1 MPEKLT
7 KIAKNIL
14 LAFVLI
20 TIGFALGRE
29 TASPNEPESIRNTP
43 STDAGARVV
52 VYYAHTTFRCSTCNT
67 IEKLAFKTLQDRFAT
82 ELADGTIEW
91 KTVNFQHDEAF
102 AEHYKIVS
110 SCVVVAAFNGDRE
123 TDWKRL
129 DGVWDKAG
137 NPQDFEEYVGNAVA
151 KMLKQTG
158 STAK

>member
-1 MPEKLT
+1 MPDKLT
-7 KIAKNIL
+7 KIAKNSL

-29 TASPNEPESIRNTP
+29 TVSPSEHQDTHPLP
-43 STDAGARVV
+43 STGAGSRVV

-67 IEKLAFKTLQDRFAT
+67 IEKLALKTLRDRFAA
-82 ELADGTIEW
+82 ELEDGTIEW
-91 KTVNFQHDEAF
+91 KIVNFQHDEGF

-123 TDWKRL
+123 TAWERL

-137 NPQDFEEYVGNAVA
+137 NPQDFSEYVGNAVT
-151 KMLKQTG
+151 KMLKKTG
-158 STAK
+158 RTAK